1 MVDLLRAVMTR
12 RALENLH
19 RNNEASLRILAL
31 SVARE
36 AGIELTEDE
45 NGVLDI

>member
-1 MVDLLRAVMTR
+1 MVNLLRAVMTR
-12 RALENLH
+12 RVLENLH
-19 RNNEASLRILAL
+19 HNNEMSLRTMAL